1 MSTREDREWDAYRD
15 AHTVHGDCGRT
26 LDRCDCDDPDPD
38 ILPDPDSLDR
48 RAARMWARACTLVA
62 TTIREE
68 LGHASSTRVAEDLE
82 QRARCYADR
91 AEGAA

>member
-1 MSTREDREWDAYRD
+1 MTAFETCRD
-15 AHTVHGDCGRT
+15 GNCNPYTCPVCAQEPS
-26 LDRCDCDDPDPD
+26 PDPD

-68 LGHASSTRVAEDLE
+68 LGSASSTRVAEDLE
-82 QRARCYADR
+82 QRARGYADR